1 MRGTAVIAYDIA
13 NNRRRRAVLRVLR
26 EWRIDGQYSAHECRL
41 ARGEAHELFLQLGA
55 LIDPLSDRLLLAWT
69 DLRNRRGHGAG
80 AHANNLR
87 LFR

>member
-1 MRGTAVIAYDIA
+1 MPRTAVIAYDIA
-13 NNRRRRAVLRVLR
+13 SNRRRRAVLRVLR

-41 ARGEAHELFLQLGA
+41 GRREAEELFLQLGA

-69 DLRNRRGHGAG
+69 DLRERRGHGAG
-80 AHANNLR
+80 AQASSLR